1 MNPIEEKIEDAN
13 RDNVL
18 IQFLGSKNV
27 EELKKRIVD
36 AIAEQV
42 ISDLSDY
49 RDFLIDPDD
58 IVETLTTDTI
68 NEVQDKVQEKL
79 EKVVLERAMKR
90 LNLKNESDG
99 IEDWKK

>member
-27 EELKKRIVD
+27 EELKKCIVD

-49 RDFLIDPDD
+49 SDFLINPDD
-58 IVETLTTDTI
+58 IVETLITDTI
-68 NEVQDKVQEKL
+68 NEVQNKVQEKL
-79 EKVVLERAMKR
+79 EKVVLERAMER
-90 LNLKNESDG
+90 LGLKNESDG
-99 IEDWKK
+99 IED

>member
-49 RDFLIDPDD
+49 SDFLINPDD
-58 IVETLTTDTI
+58 IVETLITDTI
-68 NEVQDKVQEKL
+68 NEVQNKVQEKL
-79 EKVVLERAMKR
+79 EKVVLKRAMKR
-90 LNLKNESDG
+90 LGLKNESDG
-99 IEDWKK
+99 IED